1 MNYKGYSGSVFYD
14 DEAEI
19 FSGSVIGIKDVI
31 TFQGL
36 SVEEIKQS
44 FKDSIDD
51 YLDFCKERG
60 ENPSK
65 SYSGKFNLRI
75 SADLHAK
82 LDATAKINRQS
93 LNAFVAKTL
102 STV

>member
-1 MNYKGYSGSVFYD
+1 MKYKGYSGSVFYD

-31 TFQGL
+31 TFQGC

-44 FKDSIDD
+44 FQDSIDD
-51 YLDFCKERG
+51 YLNFCEERG
-60 ENPSK
+60 EKPAK

-75 SADLHAK
+75 SPDLHAK
-82 LDATAKINRQS
+82 LDATAKINGQS
-93 LNAFVAKTL
+93 LNSFVAKTL